1 MWPPAHGQRSALAA
15 IVHASCGASSQ
26 PSTEPALPR
35 AQIIVHVVEAR
46 DLKPTDE
53 ENMTAD
59 PVVVATLT
67 FPSSVIP
74 ARQNTPRK
82 TNTLNPV
89 WDYTMIFRQSNILES
104 EAQVAVLSLMVK
116 DSNWT
121 ERDTAIG
128 QFDFNL
134 SKIYGRKNHEY
145 FQQWCALMD
154 PTGDSHEAQGYLR
167 VNVTV
172 LVNKAR
178 AAPHSSVRSLIS
190 ARRYTSALF
199 LNRTRWRRT

>member
-1 MWPPAHGQRSALAA
+1 M
-15 IVHASCGASSQ
+15 
-26 PSTEPALPR
+26 
-35 AQIIVHVVEAR
+35 
-46 DLKPTDE
+46 
-53 ENMTAD
+53 
-59 PVVVATLT
+59 
-67 FPSSVIP
+67 
-74 ARQNTPRK
+74 
-82 TNTLNPV
+82 
-89 WDYTMIFRQSNILES
+89 
-104 EAQVAVLSLMVK
+104 AVLSLMVK

-154 PTGDSHEAQGYLR
+154 PTGDSHEAQAYLR

-178 AAPHSSVRSLIS
+178 AAPPS
-190 ARRYTSALF
+190 
-199 LNRTRWRRT
+199 